1 LQPLPERA
9 FHPTWGVRQT
19 RKDGVRRAAT
29 ELHVDTRTTSSLFD
43 ESVTMHGPDAH
54 AIIGEE
60 ECRRADVSTAGIA
73 TAGANTAVAVVSNDG
88 TTSVTSTA
96 GASHP
101 TAGGSTDSSNNAAG
115 MKNDEDKLGESHGT
129 KAFIHFKLPL
139 F

>member
-1 LQPLPERA
+1 
-9 FHPTWGVRQT
+9 
-19 RKDGVRRAAT
+19 
-29 ELHVDTRTTSSLFD
+29 
-43 ESVTMHGPDAH
+43 MHGPDAH

-60 ECRRADVSTAGIA
+60 AYRRADVSTAGIA

-88 TTSVTSTA
+88 STSITSTA

-129 KAFIHFKLPL
+129 KAIIHFKLP
-139 F
+139 FF